1 MKKPEG
7 LTEAEFK
14 EALNIKKCL
23 ESKDQSE
30 RARYGYLTHKESI
43 KKTIGYTPN
52 PKAKIMLQW
61 LLDNLSFDPGGFV
74 LSK

>member
-23 ESKDQSE
+23 ESSNQSE
-30 RARYGYLTHKESI
+30 RARYGYLSHKESI
-43 KKTIGYTPN
+43 EKTIGNSKN
-52 PKAKIMLQW
+52 PKAKILLQW
-61 LLDNLSFDPGGFV
+61 LLDNLSFDPRGFV